1 MIRIIIF
8 IIILF
13 LTMPYINKA
22 KDKILNKMPDTIPL
36 NKTLD
41 KLNKTSEIIK
51 EKIKK

>member
-36 NKTLD
+36 NKT
-41 KLNKTSEIIK
+41 SEIIK